1 MEKKYMFFDV
11 DGTLTNDNPGGIITQ
26 NTLDTLQK
34 LKDNGHFV
42 AIASGRAQY
51 LALEAAKI
59 SGIDNLVTD
68 GGNGIT
74 LNGKLKYIKP
84 LDRQKALEIIDEAL
98 VQGYPVNVAI
108 DNSPRLYSS
117 NTKQPQNQMHHLILD
132 ENFDYHQAKDIYKI
146 FITIKEDE
154 EQKLSKLK
162 TLGYMRYFE
171 DGIIIE
177 PDDKYQGIVEMVKL
191 IEGDLKDIV
200 VFGDGHNDYT
210 MFKQAPIS
218 IAMGNAIEEL
228 KEIAAFV
235 TKDNQHDGITYAC
248 RHFGWIK

>member
-1 MEKKYMFFDV
+1 
-11 DGTLTNDNPGGIITQ
+11 
-26 NTLDTLQK
+26 
-34 LKDNGHFV
+34 
-42 AIASGRAQY
+42 
-51 LALEAAKI
+51 
-59 SGIDNLVTD
+59 
-68 GGNGIT
+68 
-74 LNGKLKYIKP
+74 
-84 LDRQKALEIIDEAL
+84 
-98 VQGYPVNVAI
+98 
-108 DNSPRLYSS
+108 
-117 NTKQPQNQMHHLILD
+117 MHHLILD

-228 KEIAAFV
+228 KEIATFV